1 MNAVRNMSRSHSPAS
16 RAPPA
21 SIATVERET
30 GLSKDTLRVWERRY
44 GFPDPQR
51 DRRGERVYPP
61 EQIEKLRVI
70 SRLLDRGMRPG
81 QVMKLPL
88 PTLIERFQ
96 ASEPVPE
103 AGASEVPGGAL
114 APMMREAIERLK
126 ACDEPGLRAHL
137 SRVLLRLGLQ
147 RFVIELAAPLNELV
161 GEAILSLHWM
171 NGAHE
176 VSDSLPFLYFLGG
189 GLTIVCYLIGRRI
202 LAGRYR
208 RYLQEPVSFLG
219 FSSER
224 DRRIAHRQKAVAIL
238 AFGVAMPG
246 IAAVI
251 AFWGWVLAHL

>member
-1 MNAVRNMSRSHSPAS
+1 MEHPDFLTKYFLRRLA
-16 RAPPA
+16 
-21 SIATVERET
+21 IAR
-30 GLSKDTLRVWERRY
+30 RERRY
-44 GFPDPQR
+44 NN
-51 DRRGERVYPP
+51 RGAEHN
-61 EQIEKLRVI
+61 EALFE
-70 SRLLDRGMRPG
+70 LLFF
-81 QVMKLPL
+81 
-88 PTLIERFQ
+88 I
-96 ASEPVPE
+96 
-103 AGASEVPGGAL
+103 
-114 APMMREAIERLK
+114 
-126 ACDEPGLRAHL
+126 
-137 SRVLLRLGLQ
+137 VLLPVGGLAT
-147 RFVIELAAPLNELV
+147 FAI
-161 GEAILSLHWM
+161 ILSLHWM